1 MCHSGGYFKAQA
13 GYDLG
18 RDIRLSTKEW
28 LLRAWKIDNEITALE
43 REKETEEARATSVT
57 AGYSDVKVQTSKKNS
72 TEDATV
78 AYIDY
83 EKKIKKRI
91 DELYAVKCEIFD
103 AISKV
108 DNPTYRTLLTL
119 RYLQFMTWERI
130 AEKMNI
136 DGRHVYKLHNKALY
150 VIRFKIQCH

>member
-28 LLRAWKIDNEITALE
+28 LKRAWKIDNEITALE
-43 REKETEEARATSVT
+43 RELLSAKERMLSVT
-57 AGYSDVKVQTSKKNS
+57 AHYSDIKVQTSKKNS
-72 TEDATV
+72 TEDAMV

-83 EKKIKKRI
+83 EKKIIKRI

-108 DNPTYRTLLTL
+108 DNSIFRALLTL

-130 AEKMNI
+130 AEAI
-136 DGRHVYKLHNKALY
+136 DYDSVKWVRTSLHMRALNE
-150 VIRFKIQCH
+150 VRKHI

>member
-1 MCHSGGYFKAQA
+1 M
-13 GYDLG
+13 
-18 RDIRLSTKEW
+18 STKEW
-28 LLRAWKIDNEITALE
+28 LSRAWKIDKEIKALE
-43 REKETEEARATSVT
+43 QEKEVAKARATSVT
-57 AGYSDVKVQTSKKNS
+57 AGYSDIKVQTSKKNS

-83 EKKIKKRI
+83 EKKIRKRI

-130 AEKMNI
+130 AEEMCVDN
-136 DGRHVYKLHNKALY
+136 RHIYKLHNKALDFDC
-150 VIRFKIQCH
+150 FKILCH

>member
-1 MCHSGGYFKAQA
+1 MHHSGGYFKAQA

-18 RDIRLSTKEW
+18 RDIKLSTKEW

-43 REKETEEARATSVT
+43 REKETAEARATSVT

-103 AISKV
+103 AISNV
-108 DNPTYRTLLTL
+108 YNPTYRTLLTL

-130 AEKMNI
+130 AEEMMYET
-136 DGRHVYKLHNKALY
+136 RHIYKLSKCALF
-150 VIRFKIQCH
+150 VVSKIIKR